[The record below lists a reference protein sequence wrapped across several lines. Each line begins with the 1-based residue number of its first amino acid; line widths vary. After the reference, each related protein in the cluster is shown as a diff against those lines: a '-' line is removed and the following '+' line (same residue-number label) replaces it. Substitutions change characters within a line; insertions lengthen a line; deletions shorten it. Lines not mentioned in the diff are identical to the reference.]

1 MRWLSKQEPDQVQ
14 GITILTATPA
24 REGEGGGFGAGVQKY
39 QITKAVAEFNSA
51 AWLVNLGN
59 PECGAKH

>member
-1 MRWLSKQEPDQVQ
+1 VQ

-39 QITKAVAEFNSA
+39 QVTKAVAEFNNA
-51 AWLVNLGN
+51 AWLVNLGK
-59 PECGAKH
+59 PECGKKH